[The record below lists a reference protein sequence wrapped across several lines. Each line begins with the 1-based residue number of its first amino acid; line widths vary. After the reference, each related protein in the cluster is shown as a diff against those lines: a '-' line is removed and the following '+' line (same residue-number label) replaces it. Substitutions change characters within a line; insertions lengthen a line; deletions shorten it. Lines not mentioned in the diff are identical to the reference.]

1 MLEPLVDA
9 WEEEPSC
16 QIKMHLLT
24 AAVKLFFKRPPEMQ
38 VLLYSRGLCLR
49 TAPFHLCG
57 FLDPCVDEQ
66 IKHERWGFVL
76 GRDIVRE
83 APRRQRWRAEM

>member
-16 QIKMHLLT
+16 EIKMHLLT

-38 VLLYSRGLCLR
+38 VLCRGLCFAHSSLR
-49 TAPFHLCG
+49 SVRFSRPLC
-57 FLDPCVDEQ
+57 
-66 IKHERWGFVL
+66 
-76 GRDIVRE
+76 
-83 APRRQRWRAEM
+83 